1 MRRRILATVVAVA
14 ALAVIAFLV
23 PTALTLRST
32 IRHSDL
38 LELQREAA
46 IVASRIEP
54 SDLVDVRALEQLI
67 DPDHDLAF
75 YDSSGHLIDGE
86 GPATADGIAGL
97 AVTGTFA
104 EGYVGNDL
112 VVAVPLRPSE
122 AGPGLVVRIREP
134 GAESEHRMLV
144 RLIWLGVAA
153 IGVIGAAGVVG
164 WLLARRLSRPLENL
178 RDRAGE
184 LGQLADVGPP
194 TVTGVAEI
202 DQLSAAMSD
211 AAARIREL
219 LRRERS
225 FSSNVSH
232 QLRTPVAALRIAIEA
247 ELDAPRPDATD
258 VLQESLVALD
268 RLGSTITSLLAL
280 ARHTE
285 LAATT
290 GDVRA
295 VVGEAVVNW
304 SAPFAESNR
313 AIIVEG
319 SAGDVVVDPSS
330 LRHIIDVL
338 LDNALAHGRGDVVIT
353 LRERDH
359 VEVDVADSGSMPANA
374 DPFSEQRIDTSHG
387 IGLRLART
395 LAESAGGELSV
406 VPGPRTIFRL
416 SAPAAVRSD
425 TAAPDRAQLVTVS
438 AAN

>member
-23 PTALTLRST
+23 PTALALRST
-32 IRHSDL
+32 VRHSDL

-46 IVASRIEP
+46 IVASRIGP
-54 SDLVDVRALEQLI
+54 SDLVDVSALEHLI

-75 YDSSGHLIDGE
+75 YNGSGHLVDGN
-86 GPATADGIAGL
+86 GPATADAIAGI

-104 EGYVGNDL
+104 EGYVGSDL
-112 VVAVPLRPSE
+112 VVAVPLRPSD

-134 GAESEHRMLV
+134 GAESAHRMLV
-144 RLIWLGVAA
+144 RLIWLGAA
-153 IGVIGAAGVVG
+153 AVGVIGAAGVVG

-184 LGQLADVGPP
+184 LGQPADVGPA
-194 TVTGVAEI
+194 TVTGIAEI
-202 DQLSAAMSD
+202 DQLSAAMTD

-247 ELDAPRPDATD
+247 ELDAPRPDTTD
-258 VLQESLVALD
+258 VLRESLVALD

-285 LAATT
+285 RAPAMA
-290 GDVRA
+290 DVRA
-295 VVGEAVVNW
+295 VVSDAIANW
-304 SAPFAESNR
+304 SASFADADR
-313 AIIVEG
+313 TIIVEG
-319 SAGDVVVDPSS
+319 AAGEVAVDPSS
-330 LRHIIDVL
+330 LTHVVDVL
-338 LDNALAHGRGDVVIT
+338 LDNALTHGDGNVVIT
-353 LRERDH
+353 LHEGDDR
-359 VEVDVADSGSMPANA
+359 VEVDVADDGLMPANA

-395 LAESAGGELSV
+395 LAESAGGELSL
-406 VPGPRTIFRL
+406 VPGPRTVFRL
-416 SAPAAVRSD
+416 SAPAH
-425 TAAPDRAQLVTVS
+425 APDRARPLAVS